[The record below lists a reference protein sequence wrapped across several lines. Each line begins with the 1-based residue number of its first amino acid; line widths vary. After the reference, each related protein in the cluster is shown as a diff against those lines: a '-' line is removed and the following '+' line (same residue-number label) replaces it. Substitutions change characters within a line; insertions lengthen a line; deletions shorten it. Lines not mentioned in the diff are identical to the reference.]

1 MTNEAFTQLVDAHY
15 APLYRFAL
23 SLARN
28 GSDAGDL
35 VQQTFFIWA
44 TKGHG
49 IRELSKAKSWLF
61 TTLYREFLC
70 ARRRDSRSSS
80 LEDLPPGE
88 NEPIAEDA
96 GRLTRIDSAAVLS
109 APPALGGPSPTPPP
123 PPPPRARAPPGGRDG
138 ADRRGPRPA
147 DPHRLGSGHVRA
159 AGGGRAVPRP
169 PDALL
174 YRGHVLPGDRRRAR
188 RSHRHG
194 DVAPFPREGPAAV
207 GVRARGLAEFQGSSI
222 PQCKRRTLIM
232 TIEEAR
238 FILSAYRPNGSDS
251 DLPAFGDALRMAAGD
266 PELGAWFARS
276 RAHDAAVSLKLR
288 QIEPPPGLRE
298 AILAGARV
306 SDTQR
311 SRAPGMAWIAGL
323 AAAAALAIVVFS
335 MKAPARP
342 EAGTAAL
349 AAFAIND
356 MANERHR
363 SEKRS

>member
-1 MTNEAFTQLVDAHY
+1 
-15 APLYRFAL
+15 
-23 SLARN
+23 
-28 GSDAGDL
+28 
-35 VQQTFFIWA
+35 
-44 TKGHG
+44 
-49 IRELSKAKSWLF
+49 
-61 TTLYREFLC
+61 
-70 ARRRDSRSSS
+70 
-80 LEDLPPGE
+80 
-88 NEPIAEDA
+88 
-96 GRLTRIDSAAVLS
+96 
-109 APPALGGPSPTPPP
+109 
-123 PPPPRARAPPGGRDG
+123 
-138 ADRRGPRPA
+138 
-147 DPHRLGSGHVRA
+147 
-159 AGGGRAVPRP
+159 
-169 PDALL
+169 
-174 YRGHVLPGDRRRAR
+174 
-188 RSHRHG
+188 
-194 DVAPFPREGPAAV
+194 
-207 GVRARGLAEFQGSSI
+207 
-222 PQCKRRTLIM
+222 M

-356 MANERHR
+356 MANERHGGKGEPAIALVAELETKGAR
-363 SEKRS
+363 MPGAEWIDFERLRDTGCRKLDFAGHEVLEVCFSRDGSQFHFYVARRDGLTGDSAARGPSFITEAAGAAAVWSDSRFDYAIASAAGAAAIRRLL